1 MGSADWLV
9 NVGLVVALVC
19 GSVVGA
25 SEEHA
30 QAFWSDQCSGH
41 RAHSSPSGALGLFYL
56 GMLSM
61 GVSLSAC
68 LYRIGTRAW
77 ALADQ

>member
-1 MGSADWLV
+1 MSYEDWAVLA
-9 NVGLVVALVC
+9 GLVVALAC
-19 GSVVGA
+19 GSAVGDSGSRA
-25 SEEHA
+25 H
-30 QAFWSDQCSGH
+30 AFWSEQCSGH

-61 GVSLSAC
+61 GVSLGAC